1 MKATTKAVVI
11 SAIILLLITANIKE
25 VSGKALAL
33 IKRFEGERLSS
44 YQDQAGIWTIGWG
57 STYNHDLKRKV
68 QKGDIIDKETA
79 LRWLKLDAAGFSD
92 NVKKLVKVPINQNQL
107 DSLTSFSYNV
117 GNSAFAN
124 STLLR
129 KLNQGAS
136 KQEVALEFAKWNKVT
151 INGEKVVSDGLVR
164 RRKLEAEL
172 FLK

>member
-1 MKATTKAVVI
+1 MNTTTKVVVI
-11 SAIILLLITANIKE
+11 SAIVLLLLTANIKE

-57 STYNHDLKRKV
+57 STYHHDLKRKV
-68 QKGDIIDKETA
+68 QKGDVIDKETA

-92 NVKKLVKVPINQNQL
+92 NVKRLVKVPINQNQL

-151 INGEKVVSDGLVR
+151 INGEKVVSNGLVR
-164 RRKLEAEL
+164 RRK
-172 FLK
+172 

>member
-1 MKATTKAVVI
+1 MTNTTKVIVV
-11 SAIILLLITANIKE
+11 SAIVLLLLTANIKE

-57 STYNHDLKRKV
+57 STYHHDLKRRV

-92 NVKKLVKVPINQNQL
+92 NVKRLVKVPINQNQL

-117 GNSAFAN
+117 GNNAFAN

-164 RRKLEAEL
+164 RRKLEADL

>member
-1 MKATTKAVVI
+1 MTNTTKVIVV
-11 SAIILLLITANIKE
+11 SAIVLLLITANIKE
-25 VSGKALAL
+25 VSGKALTL

-57 STYNHDLKRKV
+57 STYHHDLKRRV
-68 QKGDIIDKETA
+68 QKGDVIDKETA

-92 NVKKLVKVPINQNQL
+92 NVKRLVKVPINQNQL

-117 GNSAFAN
+117 GNNAFAN

-164 RRKLEAEL
+164 RRKLEADL

>member
-1 MKATTKAVVI
+1 MNTTTKVVVI
-11 SAIILLLITANIKE
+11 SAIVLLLLTANIKE

-33 IKRFEGERLSS
+33 IKRFEGEKLSS

-57 STYNHDLKRKV
+57 STYHHDLKRKV

-79 LRWLKLDAAGFSD
+79 LRWLRLDAKSFAD

-136 KQEVALEFAKWNKVT
+136 KQEVALEFSKWNKVT
-151 INGEKVVSDGLVR
+151 INGEKVVSNGLVN
-164 RRKLEAEL
+164 RRKLEADL
-172 FLK
+172 FLS

>member
-1 MKATTKAVVI
+1 MNNTIKILAVT
-11 SAIILLLITANIKE
+11 AIVVLLLTLNVKE
-25 VSGKALAL
+25 VSGKALAI
-33 IKRFEGERLSS
+33 IKSFEGERLAA

-57 STYNHDLKRKV
+57 STYNHDLKRRV

-79 LRWLKLDAAGFSD
+79 LRWLRLDAAGAAA

-117 GNSAFAN
+117 GDGAFAG

-129 KLNQGAS
+129 KLNQGVS

-151 INGEKVVSDGLVR
+151 INGEKVVSKGLVN
-164 RRKLEAEL
+164 RRKMEADL
-172 FLK
+172 FLS

>member
-1 MKATTKAVVI
+1 MNKTTKIVVV
-11 SAIILLLITANIKE
+11 SAIILLLLTANLKE
-25 VSGKALAL
+25 VSGKAINI
-33 IKRFEGERLSS
+33 IKSFEGEKLTS

-79 LRWLKLDAAGFSD
+79 LRWLRLDAAGSAA

-107 DSLTSFSYNV
+107 DSLTSFSYNI
-117 GNSAFAN
+117 GPNAFAA

-136 KQEVALEFAKWNKVT
+136 KQEVAAEFAKWNKVT
-151 INGEKVVSDGLVR
+151 INGEKVVSNGLVR
-164 RRKLEAEL
+164 RRKMEADL
-172 FLK
+172 FLS

>member
-1 MKATTKAVVI
+1 MTNTTKVIVV
-11 SAIILLLITANIKE
+11 SAIVLLLLTANIKE

-57 STYNHDLKRKV
+57 STYHHDLKRRV
-68 QKGDIIDKETA
+68 QKGDVIDKETA

-92 NVKKLVKVPINQNQL
+92 NVKRLVKVPINQNQL

-117 GNSAFAN
+117 GNNAFAN

-164 RRKLEAEL
+164 RRKLEADL

>member
-1 MKATTKAVVI
+1 MTNTTKVIVV
-11 SAIILLLITANIKE
+11 SAIVLLLITANIKE
-25 VSGKALAL
+25 VSGKALTL

-57 STYNHDLKRKV
+57 STYHHDLKRKV
-68 QKGDIIDKETA
+68 QKGDVIDKETA

-92 NVKKLVKVPINQNQL
+92 NVKRLVKVPINQNQL

-117 GNSAFAN
+117 GNNAFAN

-164 RRKLEAEL
+164 RRKLEADL

>member
-57 STYNHDLKRKV
+57 STYNHDLKRKI

-79 LRWLKLDAAGFSD
+79 LRWLKLDAAGFSN

>member
-1 MKATTKAVVI
+1 MTTTTKVIVV
-11 SAIILLLITANIKE
+11 SAIVLLLLTANIKE

-57 STYNHDLKRKV
+57 STYHHDLKRRI
-68 QKGDIIDKETA
+68 QKGDVIDKETA

-92 NVKKLVKVPINQNQL
+92 NVKRLVKVPINQNQL

-117 GNSAFAN
+117 GNNAFAN

-164 RRKLEAEL
+164 RRKMEADL
-172 FLK
+172 FLS

>member
-1 MKATTKAVVI
+1 MNKTTKIVVV
-11 SAIILLLITANIKE
+11 SAIILLLLTANLKE
-25 VSGKALAL
+25 VSAKALDI
-33 IKRFEGERLSS
+33 IKSFEGEKLTS

-79 LRWLKLDAAGFSD
+79 LRWLRLDAAGSAA

-107 DSLTSFSYNV
+107 DSLTSFSYNI
-117 GNSAFAN
+117 GPNAFAA

-136 KQEVALEFAKWNKVT
+136 KQEVAAEFAKWNKVT
-151 INGEKVVSDGLVR
+151 INGEKVVSNGLVR
-164 RRKLEAEL
+164 RRKMEADL
-172 FLK
+172 FLS

>member
-1 MKATTKAVVI
+1 MKTTTKVVVI
-11 SAIILLLITANIKE
+11 SAIILLLLTANIKE

-57 STYNHDLKRKV
+57 STYNHDLKRRI

-79 LRWLKLDAAGFSD
+79 LRWLKLDAAGFSE
-92 NVKKLVKVPINQNQL
+92 NVKRLVKVPINQNQL
-107 DSLTSFSYNV
+107 DSLTSFSYNI
-117 GNSAFAN
+117 GPNAFAA

-136 KQEVALEFAKWNKVT
+136 KQEVAAEFAKWNKVT
-151 INGEKVVSDGLVR
+151 INGEKVVSNGLVR
-164 RRKLEAEL
+164 RRKMEADL
-172 FLK
+172 FLS

>member
-1 MKATTKAVVI
+1 MKGTTKVVVI

-25 VSGKALAL
+25 VSGKALTL

>member
-1 MKATTKAVVI
+1 MKTTTKVVVI
-11 SAIILLLITANIKE
+11 SAIILLLLTANIKE

-57 STYNHDLKRKV
+57 STYNHDLKRRV

-79 LRWLKLDAAGFSD
+79 LRWLKLDAAGFSE
-92 NVKKLVKVPINQNQL
+92 NVKRLVKVPINQNQL

-117 GNSAFAN
+117 GNNAFAN

-136 KQEVALEFAKWNKVT
+136 KQEVAAEFAKWNKVT
-151 INGEKVVSDGLVR
+151 INGEKVVSNGLVR
-164 RRKLEAEL
+164 RRKMEADL
-172 FLK
+172 FLS

>member
-1 MKATTKAVVI
+1 MTNTTKAIVI
-11 SAIILLLITANIKE
+11 SAIVLLLLTANIKE

-57 STYNHDLKRKV
+57 STYNHDLKRRV

-79 LRWLKLDAAGFSD
+79 LRWLKLDAAGFSE
-92 NVKKLVKVPINQNQL
+92 NVKRLVKVPINQNQL
-107 DSLTSFSYNV
+107 DSLTSFSYNI
-117 GNSAFAN
+117 GPNAFAA

-136 KQEVALEFAKWNKVT
+136 KQEVAAEFAKWNKVT
-151 INGEKVVSDGLVR
+151 INGEKVVSNGLVR
-164 RRKLEAEL
+164 RRKMEADL
-172 FLK
+172 FLS

>member
-1 MKATTKAVVI
+1 MTNTTKVIVV
-11 SAIILLLITANIKE
+11 SAIVLLLLTANIKE

-33 IKRFEGERLSS
+33 IKRFEGEKLSS

-57 STYNHDLKRKV
+57 STYHHDLKRKV

-79 LRWLKLDAAGFSD
+79 LRWLRLDAKSFAD

-107 DSLTSFSYNV
+107 DSLTSFAYNV
-117 GNSAFAN
+117 GNNAFAN

-136 KQEVALEFAKWNKVT
+136 KQEVALEFPKWNKVT
-151 INGEKVVSDGLVR
+151 INGEKVVSNGLVN
-164 RRKLEAEL
+164 RRKLEADL
-172 FLK
+172 FLS

>member
-44 YQDQAGIWTIGWG
+44 YQDQAGIWTVGWG
-57 STYNHDLKRKV
+57 SIYNHDLKRKV

-79 LRWLKLDAAGFSD
+79 LRWLKLDATGFSD

>member
-1 MKATTKAVVI
+1 MTNTTKVIVV
-11 SAIILLLITANIKE
+11 SAIVLLLLTANIKE
-25 VSGKALAL
+25 VSGKALTL

-57 STYNHDLKRKV
+57 STYHHDLKRRV
-68 QKGDIIDKETA
+68 QKGDVIDKETA

-92 NVKKLVKVPINQNQL
+92 NVKRLVKVPINQNQL

-117 GNSAFAN
+117 GNNAFAN

-164 RRKLEAEL
+164 RRKLEADL

>member
-1 MKATTKAVVI
+1 MNTTTKVVVI
-11 SAIILLLITANIKE
+11 SAIVLLLLTANIKE
-25 VSGKALAL
+25 VSGKALTL

-57 STYNHDLKRKV
+57 STYHHDLKRRV
-68 QKGDIIDKETA
+68 QKGDVIDKETA

-92 NVKKLVKVPINQNQL
+92 NVKRLVKVPINQNQL

-117 GNSAFAN
+117 GNNAFAN

-164 RRKLEAEL
+164 RRKLEADL

>member
-1 MKATTKAVVI
+1 MNKTTKIVVV
-11 SAIILLLITANIKE
+11 SAIILLLLTANLKE
-25 VSGKALAL
+25 VSAKALDI
-33 IKRFEGERLSS
+33 IKSFEGEKLTS

-79 LRWLKLDAAGFSD
+79 LRWLRLDAVGSAA

-107 DSLTSFSYNV
+107 DSLTSFSYNI
-117 GNSAFAN
+117 GPNAFAA

-136 KQEVALEFAKWNKVT
+136 KQEVAAEFAKWNKVT
-151 INGEKVVSDGLVR
+151 INGEKVVSNGLVR
-164 RRKLEAEL
+164 RRKMEADL
-172 FLK
+172 FLS

>member
-1 MKATTKAVVI
+1 MTNTTKVIVV
-11 SAIILLLITANIKE
+11 SAIVLLLITANIKE
-25 VSGKALAL
+25 VSGKALTL

-57 STYNHDLKRKV
+57 STYHHDLKRRV
-68 QKGDIIDKETA
+68 QKGDVIDKETA

-92 NVKKLVKVPINQNQL
+92 YVKRLVKVPINQNQL

-117 GNSAFAN
+117 GNNAFAN

-164 RRKLEAEL
+164 RRKLEADL